1 MEHRLNVRVLHDPR
15 RRKRERKEGGR
26 GGTRVSANA
35 SMPLERNIFVP
46 SPLTLERY

>member
-1 MEHRLNVRVLHDPR
+1 MEHRLN
-15 RRKRERKEGGR
+15 EGEKENETKGWGE
-26 GGTRVSANA
+26 TRVSANA